1 MMGVR
6 FIPGVAALGG
16 TGGALLSELFTG
28 RVYAFLWDCGVEVDV
43 LEDWGVELAVVERV
57 VFLSH
62 TKMLGSVVVIK
73 VTGLP
78 WASSSSMYR
87 GVLTR

>member
-1 MMGVR
+1 M
-6 FIPGVAALGG
+6 
-16 TGGALLSELFTG
+16 E
-28 RVYAFLWDCGVEVDV
+28 V

-62 TKMLGSVVVIK
+62 TNMLGSVVVIR

-78 WASSSSMYR
+78 
-87 GVLTR
+87 